1 MKVRVIACG
10 NPYMGNDGVGHAV
23 MEALSARYPELDI
36 VDGGLGGFGL
46 IPLMEDCDRV
56 VIVDAT
62 TGMGAPG
69 EVQVFH
75 EVPPSAVFPMS
86 LHDFGI
92 AETLAL
98 AREVGIMAEV
108 VIVGIEG
115 GEIEAFSDEM
125 TPEVRAAVPAACDAV
140 VRAVREGDTGG
151 E

>member
-23 MEALSARYPELDI
+23 MEALSREHPELDI

-46 IPLMEDCDRV
+46 IPLMEGCDRV

-69 EVQVFH
+69 EVQVFD
-75 EVPPSAVFPMS
+75 EVPSSSAFPMS
-86 LHDFGI
+86 LHDLGI

-98 AREVGIMAEV
+98 AREVGVTAGV
-108 VIVGIEG
+108 VVVGIEG
-115 GEIEAFSDEM
+115 GEIEAFSDELS
-125 TPEVRAAVPAACDAV
+125 PEVRAAVPEACRRV
-140 VRAVREGDTGG
+140 LEEVGRK
-151 E
+151 

>member
-23 MEALSARYPELDI
+23 MEALAAAHPELDI

-46 IPLMEDCDRV
+46 IPLMEECDRV

-75 EVPPSAVFPMS
+75 EVPPSSVFPMS

-92 AETLAL
+92 AETIAL
-98 AREVGIMAEV
+98 AREVGVTAEV

-125 TPEVRAAVPAACDAV
+125 TPEVQAAVQAACAAV
-140 VRAVREGDTGG
+140 IRAVEEGDKGG

>member
-23 MEALSARYPELDI
+23 MERLSARHPELDI

-56 VIVDAT
+56 VIVDAM
-62 TGMGAPG
+62 TGMGIPG
-69 EVQVFH
+69 EVRVFH
-75 EVPPSAVFPMS
+75 EVPPSSVFPMS
-86 LHDFGI
+86 LHDLGI
-92 AETLAL
+92 AEAVAL
-98 AREVGIMAEV
+98 AREVGVTAEV

-125 TPEVRAAVPAACDAV
+125 TPEVQAAVPAACDAV
-140 VRAVREGDTGG
+140 VRAVQQREKSG

>member
-23 MEALSARYPELDI
+23 MEALSVEHPELDI

-46 IPLMEDCDRV
+46 IPLMEGYDRI

-62 TGMGAPG
+62 TGMGTPG
-69 EVQVFH
+69 EVQIFD
-75 EVPPSAVFPMS
+75 EVPPSSVFPMS
-86 LHDFGI
+86 LHDLGI

-98 AREVGIMAEV
+98 AREVGVTAEV

-115 GEIEAFSDEM
+115 GEIEAFSHEL
-125 TPEVRAAVPAACDAV
+125 TPEVAAAVPEAC
-140 VRAVREGDTGG
+140 RRVREAV
-151 E
+151 EK